1 MKSVLR
7 VYGAGE
13 ERRRS
18 IGLIKWKIKK
28 YYILRR
34 KGASYIQ

>member
-1 MKSVLR
+1 MFR

-13 ERRRS
+13 GWRRS
-18 IGLIKWKIKK
+18 VGMIKWKLRK
-28 YYILRR
+28 YYMASRR